1 MRIIAPLGLLAALCL
16 VATTAQA
23 EVDWLRK
30 RCDPTFDA
38 LRAIPGNEGIG
49 NAEAKRI
56 AREELPK
63 LPGLVGQVK
72 LQCGQWIQC
81 TEGCN
86 RIKGKDCRRLSGKA
100 KRDCNKEKR
109 RCKRGK
115 CDKFLAHA
123 QCKPKRRA
131 LWQSIRRMSPP
142 APSSPFFP
150 NWRQKVQKIYDKCRV
165 IYSNR
170 GV

>member
-16 VATTAQA
+16 IASTAHA
-23 EVDWLRK
+23 EVNWLQRQ
-30 RCDPTFDA
+30 CDPTIDA

-49 NAEAKRI
+49 NDAAKAI

-63 LPGLVGQVK
+63 LPGLVRNVK

-81 TEGCN
+81 SEGCN
-86 RIKGKDCRRLSGKA
+86 RMKGKDCRRLRGKE
-100 KRDCNKEKR
+100 KRQCNKEKR
-109 RCKRGK
+109 RCRRGK
-115 CDKFLAHA
+115 CDKFLDHA
-123 QCKPKRRA
+123 QCRSKRGA
-131 LWQSIRRMSPP
+131 LWRSIKRMSPP
-142 APSSPFFP
+142 APTSPFFV